1 MIQALQQLVP
11 QMPPDVQQ
19 EFLGQLGQLPP
30 DQRIEFVNQV
40 LMKAGMGGGG
50 GGMPPPPMP
59 PPQ

>member
-1 MIQALQQLVP
+1 
-11 QMPPDVQQ
+11 VQQ